1 MLHVS
6 RTTNQCLLQLNGATQ
21 QQVYKFKYLVATFVN
36 DERHDEE
43 LDIRIGKAIAIKRAL
58 HYSVALRR
66 KLSKTS
72 KALNFRNNL
81 CPFSPTVSVYG
92 SENLVMT
99 ERVQPQ
105 VLASKIRFL
114 KKIKGVILL
123 TRCGSLEILK
133 SLQPLLLQIERSQ
146 RRWFDHVS
154 KMPQEK
160 LPNKLYLPKQ
170 IGKRKS

>member
-1 MLHVS
+1 MV
-6 RTTNQCLLQLNGATQ
+6 
-21 QQVYKFKYLVATFVN
+21 TFVN
-36 DERHDEE
+36 DEKHDEE
-43 LDIRIGKAIAIKRAL
+43 LDIQIGKAIAIKRAL

-66 KLSKTS
+66 ELSKTS

-81 CPFSPTVSVYG
+81 CPFSPTVSLYG
-92 SENLVMT
+92 SENSVMT

-105 VLASKIRFL
+105 VLASKMRFL

-170 IGKRKS
+170 MGKRKS